1 MQRCAG
7 KMHELGLYM
16 YRCWILYCTCDIRIY
31 VSNVYM
37 YMCTHECLLWGGYTS
52 STAQGGGGSFKNRK
66 PIGEVGCRKSRMAE
80 RINWWTERW
89 LECRTIYLPI
99 YLSIHPFVCLS
110 AYLSIYRFLSPCIYL
125 STNPSSC
132 LSSYLLSVYLPIHLF
147 VFPSI
152 CLALY
157 LSMQPCINQVAC
169 LCRSVYLSFFL
180 FFRFILFRDLSI
192 SLSICLSF
200 HLSFGLW
207 IYLVVYLPIQLPIQS
222 ISAPK
227 HFTRIYLG
235 LVLHL
240 SISVAQKPNNLN
252 KTGFSCGVTSKTS

>member
-99 YLSIHPFVCLS
+99 YPSIH
-110 AYLSIYRFLSPCIYL
+110 
-125 STNPSSC
+125 
-132 LSSYLLSVYLPIHLF
+132 LSVYLPICLF
-147 VFPSI
+147 IAFSLHVSI
-152 CLALY
+152 YLPIRLVVCLVIYYLCIY
-157 LSMQPCINQVAC
+157 LSI
-169 LCRSVYLSFFL
+169 Y
-180 FFRFILFRDLSI
+180 
-192 SLSICLSF
+192 LSF
-200 HLSFGLW
+200 HLSAWLSICLCSRVSIKLPVCVDLSIFLPFFPVYPLSRS
-207 IYLVVYLPIQLPIQS
+207 IHFLVYLSVFPLVIRSMNLSSCLSAHPAAHS
-222 ISAPK
+222 I
-227 HFTRIYLG
+227 HFSTEAFHP
-235 LVLHL
+235 HL
-240 SISVAQKPNNLN
+240 SGS
-252 KTGFSCGVTSKTS
+252 GSSSFHFSCTETKQSEQNRF

>member
-1 MQRCAG
+1 
-7 KMHELGLYM
+7 
-16 YRCWILYCTCDIRIY
+16 
-31 VSNVYM
+31 M
-37 YMCTHECLLWGGYTS
+37 YMCTYECLLWGGYTS

-89 LECRTIYLPI
+89 GGWNVELSIYLSI
-99 YLSIHPFVCLS
+99 YPSIHPFVCLS

-125 STNPSSC
+125 STYPSSC
-132 LSSYLLSVYLPIHLF
+132 LSSYLLSVYLPIHLS

-157 LSMQPCINQVAC
+157 LSLQLRINQVAC

-200 HLSFGLW
+200 HLSFGLS
-207 IYLVVYLPIQLPIQS
+207 IYLVVYLPIQLPIKS
-222 ISAPK
+222 ISVPK
-227 HFTRIYLG
+227 HFTRIY

-240 SISVAQKPNNLN
+240 SISVAQKQNNPN
-252 KTGFSCGVTSKTS
+252 KIGFSCGVTSKEL